1 MKREIIVLTML
12 IWATSIHAQSNVDE
26 IQNEINNNIS
36 HEFVE
41 CAAFFGMASEGIR
54 RGGNNMLA
62 SEFKTSMQN
71 SLAYA
76 MAYAQ
81 IGRTKEMAQKVTLAR
96 LEMSISLMQK
106 KIENDFSNISLLA
119 VDYGERCKEVM
130 KNPLSLEEKWYKENL
145 TE

>member
-1 MKREIIVLTML
+1 
-12 IWATSIHAQSNVDE
+12 
-26 IQNEINNNIS
+26 
-36 HEFVE
+36 
-41 CAAFFGMASEGIR
+41 
-54 RGGNNMLA
+54 
-62 SEFKTSMQN
+62 
-71 SLAYA
+71 